1 MLSLDR
7 EICRNLDAVIQREW
21 LVTNGLGSYAS
32 GTVSG
37 VNTRRYHGLLVAALR
52 PPVARTLLVAKID
65 EEVEYDQRTF
75 YLGTNEYQ
83 DGTIN
88 PGGFVHLESF
98 LLEDGLPIFLY
109 RIGGPNDLMLEKRIW
124 MERSQHTTLVRYRLL
139 RQRSEQADNQQAA
152 EPPEPASATI
162 TLTTLPFTAYRD

>member
-37 VNTRRYHGLLVAALR
+37 VNTRRYHGSLVAALR
-52 PPVARTLLVAKID
+52 PPVARTVMVAKVD

-88 PGGFVHLESF
+88 PGGFVHLASF
-98 LLEDGLPIFLY
+98 ALEDGLPVFLY
-109 RIGGPNDLMLEKRIW
+109 RIGGPHNLMLEKRIW
-124 MERSQHTTLVRYRLL
+124 MEHGQQTTSIRYRLL
-139 RQRSEQADNQQAA
+139 RQPTEQD
-152 EPPEPASATI
+152 
-162 TLTTLPFTAYRD
+162 